1 MPEKTELVPIEDIP
15 LEVLRPVGSVQQILQ
30 AWQMFQELKRAII
43 TEEDYYLDDRG
54 KQQLKIGGW
63 RKFAIAY
70 GLTTELLDETI
81 MPDKV
86 DPREWV
92 ARVVLGVKTKGGRKT
107 IGVGYFSTREVKH
120 KYLEDNSIVHPTKTD
135 KSGAPIPVPLEHIT
149 TSRAY
154 TRALKRGVQDMI
166 GPVEQEEDEPEGPEQ
181 PAPKAP
187 TPTPTPAAAPQQRDP
202 VVGHVKD
209 AAALW
214 DFLDEVL
221 GKDLADQIS
230 VDATGD
236 EILVKLDK
244 LHLEK
249 YGNAFLSRMMKWGYG
264 THETPAGMVSMIKRP
279 RAVH

>member
-1 MPEKTELVPIEDIP
+1 MNTDKSELAVQEEIS

-43 TEEDYYLDDRG
+43 TAEDYYLDDRG

-92 ARVVLGVKTKGGRKT
+92 ARVVLGIKTRGGRKT

-120 KYLEDNSIVHPTKTD
+120 KYLEDNSIVHPTRTD
-135 KSGAPIPVPLEHIT
+135 KSGAPIPVPLEHIV

-154 TRALKRGVQDMI
+154 TRALKRGIQDMI
-166 GPVEQEEDEPEGPEQ
+166 GPIEQEDDDLEEPEQ

-187 TPTPTPAAAPQQRDP
+187 TPTPPTSSTSRTSHEKYPHGTRSG
-202 VVGHVKD
+202 VV
-209 AAALW
+209 W
-214 DFLDEVL
+214 EFLDEVL
-221 GKDLADQIS
+221 GEELADHVTIESTADQ
-230 VDATGD
+230 VLVQLDHELVGVYGDAFKQAMFT
-236 EILVKLDK
+236 
-244 LHLEK
+244 
-249 YGNAFLSRMMKWGYG
+249 WGYRV
-264 THETPAGMVSMIKRP
+264 EQSPAGMTAVLKRP
-279 RAVH
+279 KG